1 MSKYIIKRLLI
12 MIPTLLAVA
21 ILIFTLMA
29 LVPGDPVEIALGSEA
44 PVAQKE
50 ALRETL
56 GLNDPFLVR
65 LGNYLW
71 GIVSRFD
78 FGLSFQSRRPVINEI
93 TSRFPNTLTLA
104 FWCVL
109 ICMAIGI
116 PIGVRSA
123 VKANSLEDRASMFV
137 TMLFN
142 SMPNFFLALL
152 MVLLFSAWLG
162 LLPSSGTRYWYSW
175 ILPVA
180 SNSAGA
186 IAAIARQTRSSMLE
200 VIRSDYVTTA
210 RSKGLSERTVIYGH
224 ALPNAL
230 IPIIT
235 VAGSMF
241 AMLLG
246 GTMITETI
254 FGIPGLGTYLITGV
268 NGRDYNVVQACV
280 LYIAAIFAVVMLLTD
295 LVYAFVDPRIKA
307 QYVGS
312 KKKKK
317 EEA

>member
-1 MSKYIIKRLLI
+1 

-21 ILIFTLMA
+21 ILVFTLMA
-29 LVPGDPVEIALGSEA
+29 FVPGDPVEIALGSANASPEQIEA
-44 PVAQKE
+44 V
-50 ALRETL
+50 RESL
-56 GLNDPFLVR
+56 GLNDPFFIR
-65 LGNYLW
+65 LWNYLK
-71 GIVSRFD
+71 GIILHFD
-78 FGLSFQSRRPVINEI
+78 FGNSFQTGRPVLNELKN
-93 TSRFPNTLTLA
+93 RFPNTLALA
-104 FWCVL
+104 ASCVIVCL
-109 ICMAIGI
+109 SVGI

-123 VKANSLEDRASMFV
+123 VKANSFEDRLSMFL

-152 MVLLFSAWLG
+152 LVLLFSVKLHW
-162 LLPSSGTRYWYSW
+162 LPSSGHKAWYYF
-175 ILPVA
+175 ILPVV
-180 SNSAGA
+180 SNTAGA
-186 IAAIARQTRSSMLE
+186 IATIARQTRASMLE

-210 RSKGLSERTVIYGH
+210 RSKGISERAVIYGH

-235 VAGSMF
+235 SAGSLF

-280 LYIAAIFAVVMLLTD
+280 IYIAAIFAIVMLITD
-295 LVYAFVDPRIKA
+295 LAYAFVDPRIKS
-307 QYVGS
+307 QYAGGGRR
-312 KKKKK
+312 KKKR
-317 EEA
+317 EEAQ